1 MTNYLDLKIEE
12 INKLLKDK
20 KIKPI
25 DLVNEAYDKI
35 EKSNLNAFITL
46 NKENAIKKAIEL
58 ENKEVDNLLFGLPIA
73 IKDNIVTKNIK
84 TTCASRML
92 EDFIPIYDAT
102 VIKKIND
109 ANMIIIG
116 KTNMDEFAMGS
127 TGETSY
133 FGNILNPYDNTLT
146 PGGSSSGSAAVVS
159 ASLVPLSLGSDTGGS
174 IRQPSSFCGVVGMK
188 PTYGKVSRYGLVAF
202 ASSLDVIGPITR
214 NVYEN
219 ALLLNVIEGADELDL
234 TTCDNKIDNTRLIGS
249 DISSLKIAVPNY
261 YMSEII
267 NNEVRDGVTKIINL
281 LKNKGCQVEYIDIP
295 YLEHAVP
302 LYQVIA
308 LAEASS
314 NLARY
319 DGIKYGYRTSNYNTL
334 DEMYKNTRSEG
345 FGSEVKRRIMI
356 GSYVLSGKN
365 ANVYYKKAL
374 KLRNM
379 LTNEIKK
386 VFENY
391 DLMIGPVNTNVAY
404 KLGIKQDDALKSFYD
419 DILTIPFN
427 MSGNPSLS
435 LPIGINSN
443 KLPIG
448 MQIIGDYYN
457 EDKIYCLASYI
468 EKELNLNL
476 KPGGDI

>member
-20 KIKPI
+20 KVKPI
-25 DLVNEAYDKI
+25 DLVNEAYDRI

-46 NKENAIKKAIEL
+46 NKENAIKRAIEL
-58 ENKEVDNLLFGLPIA
+58 EKKEVDNLLFGLPIA

-84 TTCASRML
+84 TTCASHML
-92 EDFIPIYDAT
+92 EDFMPIYDAT

-133 FGNILNPYDNTLT
+133 FGNTLNPYDNKLT
-146 PGGSSSGSAAVVS
+146 PGGSSSGSAASVS
-159 ASLVPLSLGSDTGGS
+159 ASLVPFALGSDTGGS

-188 PTYGKVSRYGLVAF
+188 PTYGKVSRYGLVSF

-219 ALLLNVIEGADELDL
+219 ALLLNIISGSDELDL
-234 TTCDNKIDNTRLIGS
+234 TSSDNVIDNTRLIGS
-249 DISSLKIAVPNY
+249 DITNLKIAVPNY
-261 YMSEII
+261 YMSDII
-267 NNEVRDGVTKIINL
+267 SKEVRDEVTKIINL
-281 LKNKGCQVEYIDIP
+281 LKNKGCKVDYIDIP
-295 YLEHAVP
+295 YLEYAVP
-302 LYQVIA
+302 LYQVVA